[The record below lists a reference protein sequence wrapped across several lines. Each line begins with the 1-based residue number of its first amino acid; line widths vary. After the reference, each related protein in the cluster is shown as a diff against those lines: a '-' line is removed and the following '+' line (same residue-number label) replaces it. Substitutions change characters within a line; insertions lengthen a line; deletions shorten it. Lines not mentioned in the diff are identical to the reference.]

1 MASTSGRDPAS
12 LAVRSW
18 AGMVK
23 RTIGTMPPEPAGPA
37 EEWAGRV
44 RSMVDDL
51 NSIPG
56 VTARGQVT
64 VHERFPLPDQQA
76 YDRYQELA
84 ADMDPKMAMAR
95 AAAEAEQRYE
105 TWQKFISYAA
115 GARNPDGGLIYTVAD
130 VLAAGSE
137 LARCSGP
144 GWATWS
150 TARASDMFGLIRRSA
165 MGVPDSAGDQ
175 RLPREVMADACDL
188 YSRRQAAAFAAR
200 RAEADRAWQ
209 DYQRAML
216 AADTAYETAMA
227 AAAADYDRVVGTD
240 A

>member
-18 AGMVK
+18 AGMIK
-23 RTIGTMPPEPAGPA
+23 RTIGTLQLEPIAQADDPAGQAEPPMWFDPHPRPEGTWRAMDQRLPVPA
-37 EEWAGRV
+37 EA
-44 RSMVDDL
+44 
-51 NSIPG
+51 
-56 VTARGQVT
+56 
-64 VHERFPLPDQQA
+64 
-76 YDRYQELA
+76 
-84 ADMDPKMAMAR
+84 
-95 AAAEAEQRYE
+95 AAAEAEQRYDD
-105 TWQKFISYAA
+105 WRRFIIYTA
-115 GARNPDGGLIYTVAD
+115 GARNADGGFAYTVAD
-130 VLAAGSE
+130 ALAAGSQ

-144 GWATWS
+144 GWASWS
-150 TARASDMFGLIRRSA
+150 PAGASDLFGDARRTA
-165 MGVPDSAGDQ
+165 MAVPESVSDQ

-216 AADTAYETAMA
+216 AADTDYETAMA
-227 AAAADYDRVVGTD
+227 AASAEYDRVVSPD

>member
-1 MASTSGRDPAS
+1 
-12 LAVRSW
+12 
-18 AGMVK
+18 MVK

-37 EEWAGRV
+37 AGWAGRV

-56 VTARGQVT
+56 VTASATMTVTGDGQA
-64 VHERFPLPDQQA
+64 EA
-76 YDRYQELA
+76 
-84 ADMDPKMAMAR
+84 
-95 AAAEAEQRYE
+95 AAAEAEQRYDD
-105 TWQKFISYAA
+105 WRRFIIYAA
-115 GARNPDGGLIYTVAD
+115 GARNAGGGFAYTVAD
-130 VLAAGSE
+130 ALAAGSQ

-144 GWATWS
+144 GWASWS
-150 TARASDMFGLIRRSA
+150 AAGASDLFGDARRTA
-165 MGVPDSAGDQ
+165 MAVPDSASDQ

-216 AADTAYETAMA
+216 AADTDYETAMA
-227 AAAADYDRVVGTD
+227 AASAEYDRVVGPS

>member
-1 MASTSGRDPAS
+1 
-12 LAVRSW
+12 
-18 AGMVK
+18 MVK

-44 RSMVDDL
+44 RSMVDDM

-56 VTARGQVT
+56 VTASAT
-64 VHERFPLPDQQA
+64 MTMAERFPLPDRQA

-84 ADMDPKMAMAR
+84 EDTDPKAAMAQ

-105 TWQKFISYAA
+105 TWQKFIYYAA
-115 GARNPDGGLIYTVAD
+115 TARNPDGELTYALVDA
-130 VLAAGSE
+130 LAAGSE

-144 GWATWS
+144 GWLTWLPS
-150 TARASDMFGLIRRSA
+150 RASDMFGHIRRTA
-165 MGVPDSAGDQ
+165 RLVPDSASDQ

-216 AADTAYETAMA
+216 AADTDYETAMA
-227 AAAADYDRVVGTD
+227 AASAEYDRVVGPN